1 MRPIKLSVQGFTSF
15 RTRQEIDFTE
25 LDLFAITG
33 PTGAGKSSLLDAMTY
48 ALYGQ
53 VARVSKTQTEQL
65 VSQGAH
71 DLKVQLEFEVGQ
83 CRYQATRTWHYRKS
97 APKREFL
104 LDRQEGSDWVR
115 EDQVTVED
123 LLKMNFD
130 TFTRVIL
137 LPQGAF
143 DQFLKGKKGDRHKIL
158 RELAGLQIFEAMKVV
173 AGQRKASFQGQA
185 ETLEN
190 QLAGL
195 ELATEAEVQAQT
207 TSLFQV
213 KAQIP
218 QLEQQLQRLTRDL
231 EDAETLSSQ
240 IYKLEAVQAVLAQL
254 HSQREEMANL
264 ETQWQQAQ
272 IADRLQPAWQ
282 TFAQA
287 RERQGEAQRKYQAV
301 QQRQALA
308 QAEFEQ
314 QRQAHNQ
321 LERDRPRV
329 EADLEAQ
336 QQRLT
341 AIEQQQDR
349 LAERQAAFEVTQ
361 AQQQKA
367 QADLQAAQTQHRK
380 VQKDVEKTQQAIAQ
394 VQDQLD
400 AIACDPERLDRL
412 TPVIP
417 LLKPWQ
423 SDQDRVTQAEQSLQD
438 LRRGQTDCAE
448 HKDQAQTA
456 TDAAAQRRV
465 EAEDQ
470 QNAAQ
475 RQLDQAIQADHA
487 SAIQAHL
494 HQGEACPVCGGVVPA
509 VLPDLSG
516 GNTVKTLKAALT
528 KAQKEFKA
536 VQKAD
541 DAARETLTRLK
552 TQLSSF
558 EEQIKTAEQQHQA
571 LVEQYR
577 QATAEIATH
586 LDTDTWD
593 KATLEQERQQLQA
606 AQRQVDDRQ
615 NQFNSLTHELEKQQQ
630 QAGFASE
637 TVERLTTE
645 LAAIT
650 VETEAEQAK
659 LTDQQTQLEAL
670 LQGQT
675 LKTLQGQLRRQRKAW
690 EDRVKAVNE
699 AYQESKAA
707 VDKAET
713 LLGERSQTLAAANA
727 QTATATAAWQTA
739 LEQVEFTEQQ
749 FQAAKASESEQH
761 NWQAQLTTYQD
772 ELRQCESDQR
782 ALQQVIGNRTLDAQT
797 LARTRQEREQVEQA
811 LTVAQ
816 DQRDQLRQWLH
827 DHQKNQAQAQAWQ
840 ADLDDAKQ
848 QAEVYKTLAQDL
860 KTDQFQAF
868 LLESWEHEL
877 VARATVLL
885 QELSQDRY
893 RLSFSSRGDYQVH
906 DRWNADETRSVRTLS
921 GGETFAASLS
931 MALALSEKLSL
942 GVELGS
948 LFLDEGFGTLDQ
960 ESLESVYQILE
971 SLRQRDRLIGVIT
984 HIANLA
990 ERLPTRLV
998 IEKRETGSTV
1008 KVET

>member
-15 RTRQEIDFTE
+15 RARQEIDFTE

-53 VARVSKTQTEQL
+53 VARVSKSQTEQL

-83 CRYQATRTWHYRKS
+83 CRYRATRTWHYRKS
-97 APKREFL
+97 SPKKEFL
-104 LDRQEGSDWVR
+104 LDQQVSSEWVR
-115 EDQVTVED
+115 QDGEVED
-123 LLKMNFD
+123 LLKMNFE

-143 DQFLKGKKGDRHKIL
+143 DQFLKGKKSDRHKIL
-158 RELAGLQIFEAMKVV
+158 RELAGLQIFDDMKVV
-173 AGQRKASFQGQA
+173 AGQRKASFQGQL
-185 ETLEN
+185 ETLAG

-195 ELATEAEVQAQT
+195 ELATEAQVQAQ
-207 TSLFQV
+207 SEQLAHV
-213 KAQIP
+213 EAQLP
-218 QLEQQLQRLTRDL
+218 QLEQQLQRLNRDL
-231 EDAETLSSQ
+231 KDAETLSNQ
-240 IYKLEAVQAVLAQL
+240 IQKLATVQATLAQL
-254 HSQREEMANL
+254 HSQREEINAL
-264 ETQWQQAQ
+264 KLRLDQAQ
-272 IADRLQPAWQ
+272 VADRLQPAWQ
-282 TFAQA
+282 AFDQA
-287 RERQGEAQRKYQAV
+287 YERQGEAQHKYQAV
-301 QQRQALA
+301 QQRQASA

-314 QRQAHNQ
+314 QSKAYNQ
-321 LERDRPRV
+321 LESDRPRV
-329 EADLEAQ
+329 EADLAT
-336 QQRLT
+336 L
-341 AIEQQQDR
+341 QDR
-349 LAERQAAFEVTQ
+349 LTKIEQRQEQLT
-361 AQQQKA
+361 AQQKTFAMTEAKQQKV
-367 QADLQAAQTQHRK
+367 QADWDMAQVKQRQ
-380 VQKDVEKTQQAIAQ
+380 VQNQVEETQQAIAQ
-394 VQDQLD
+394 LQTQQR

-423 SDQDRVTQAEQSLQD
+423 SDQDRVIQAEQALQN
-438 LRRGQTDCAE
+438 LRRDQTDCAQQ
-448 HKDQAQTA
+448 KDRAQTA
-456 TDAAAQRRV
+456 ASAAAQRRV

-475 RQLDQAIQADHA
+475 QQLDHAIQADHA

-494 HQGEACPVCGGVVPA
+494 HTGESCPVCGGVVPE
-509 VLPDLSG
+509 VLPSLSA
-516 GNTVKTLKAALT
+516 GNTVKALKAALA
-528 KAQKEFKA
+528 KVQKDFNVA
-536 VQKAD
+536 QKAD
-541 DAARETLTRLK
+541 DAARETLTQFK

-558 EEQIKTAEQQHQA
+558 EEQIKTADQQHQA
-571 LVEQYR
+571 LAEQYR

-586 LDTDTWD
+586 LRTDTWE
-593 KATLEQERQQLQA
+593 KAALEQEHKKLQA
-606 AQRQVDDRQ
+606 AQRQVDDLQ
-615 NQFNSLTHELEKQQQ
+615 DQLNSLNHELEKQQQ
-630 QAGFASE
+630 QASFASE
-637 TVERLTTE
+637 TVERSTAE
-645 LAAIT
+645 LATAT
-650 VETEAEQAK
+650 AETEAEQAK

-675 LKTLQGQLRRQRKAW
+675 LKMLQGQLRRQRKAW
-690 EDRVKAVNE
+690 EERVKTVNA

-713 LLGERSQTLAAANA
+713 LLEERSQTLTTANE
-727 QTATATAAWQTA
+727 QKITAESTWQTA
-739 LEQVEFTEQQ
+739 LGQAEFTAEQ
-749 FQAAKASESEQH
+749 FQAAQASPKQQQD
-761 NWQAQLTTYQD
+761 WQAQLKNYA
-772 ELRQCESDQR
+772 DQLTQNQSEER
-782 ALQQVIGNRTLDAQT
+782 ALQQVIGDRTLDPQT
-797 LARTRQEREQVEQA
+797 LEQHRQEQSQIQQQ
-811 LTVAQ
+811 LTTAQ
-816 DQRDQLRQWLH
+816 SQRDQLKQWL
-827 DHQKNQAQAQAWQ
+827 DEQRRTQNQAQQLQTDLTAAQH
-840 ADLDDAKQ
+840 
-848 QAEVYKTLAQDL
+848 QAEIYKTLAQDL
-860 KTDQFQAF
+860 QSNNFQAF

-893 RLSFSSRGDYQVH
+893 RLSFTPKGDYQVH

-984 HIANLA
+984 HIDALA

-1008 KVET
+1008 KVEA